1 MTGLQHS
8 TFKTNLASKK
18 MLAVLFASMLFFL
31 ASCGQSVD
39 QISIAPRGN
48 LPPPSSSFGD
58 RLFNVD
64 LSGTSLMMPIST
76 SRVLIDHSTGGS
88 SLRTAS
94 SSLSYRMTS
103 GVGVE

>member
-1 MTGLQHS
+1 MTGLQHL

-18 MLAVLFASMLFFL
+18 MLAVLFASVLFFL
-31 ASCGQSVD
+31 AGCSQSIDRVN
-39 QISIAPRGN
+39 IAPRGD
-48 LPPPSSSFGD
+48 LPPPPSSFGD

-64 LSGTSLMMPIST
+64 LSGTSVTMPIST
-76 SRVLIDHSTGGS
+76 SRVLIDHSMGGS

-94 SSLSYRMTS
+94 SSPSYRMTS